1 MRTLPR
7 AYLMKLLR
15 VRTLPDEVDQR
26 ANPVRSLGETT
37 NMLKFENGPER
48 ISILVICTED

>member
-1 MRTLPR
+1 
-7 AYLMKLLR
+7 MKLLR